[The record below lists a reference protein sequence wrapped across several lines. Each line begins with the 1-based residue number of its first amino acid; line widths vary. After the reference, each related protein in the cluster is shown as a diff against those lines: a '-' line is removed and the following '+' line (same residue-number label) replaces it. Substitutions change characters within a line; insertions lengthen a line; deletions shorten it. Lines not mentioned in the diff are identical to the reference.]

1 MVKKYLPVIFTF
13 VLFAGAASAQ
23 SFLSE
28 KDIKHPV
35 KMPAGI
41 LSSLKKSEVIR
52 QCIQSGDLESAD
64 RLKASWFQTAQV
76 NLNDDKLA
84 DYVVQGNKPCLDGP
98 RATTFW
104 VFKGRA
110 KGFDNVWEISALMI
124 SVNKKKK
131 TRGLYNFNEFETLI
145 GNAVENAW
153 VFDGRKY
160 ILKKTKMTDISE

>member
-13 VLFAGAASAQ
+13 VLFAGAANAQ

-41 LSSLKKSEVIR
+41 LSSLKKSEVVK
-52 QCIQSGDLESAD
+52 QCVESGDVENVGQI
-64 RLKASWFQTAQV
+64 KASWFQVAKI
-76 NLNDDKLA
+76 NLNNDRVA
-84 DYVVQGNKPCLDGP
+84 DYVVQGKKGCLDGP

-110 KGFDNVWEISALMI
+110 KGFDNVWEISCLMI
-124 SVNKKKK
+124 SVNKKKMTK
-131 TRGLYNFNEFETLI
+131 GLYNFDEFETLI
-145 GNAVENAW
+145 GNAVENVW
-153 VFDGRKY
+153 VFNGRKY
-160 ILKKTKMTDISE
+160 VLKKTKMTDISE

>member
-1 MVKKYLPVIFTF
+1 MAAKFLLIIFTF
-13 VLFAGAASAQ
+13 LLFVSVAGAQ

-41 LSSLKKSEVIR
+41 LILLKKSKVAQ
-52 QCIQSGDLESAD
+52 QCVQSGDLEIASG
-64 RLKASWFQTAQV
+64 LKASWFQAAKV
-76 NLNDDKLA
+76 NLNGDKIS
-84 DYVVQGNKPCLDGP
+84 DYLVQGNKPCLDGP

-110 KGFDNVWEISALMI
+110 KGFDNVWEISCLMI

-131 TRGLYNFNEFETLI
+131 TNGLYNFDEFETLI
-145 GNAVENAW
+145 GKEVENVW
-153 VFDGRKY
+153 VFKGRKY
-160 ILKKTKMTDISE
+160 VLKKTKMTDISE